1 MLGSVFNK
9 FCLERKRQITL
20 SCDRPNHSCAA
31 LALLPPIFYI
41 MNPMFTLHTS
51 LYAII
56 FRVMKYKF
64 SLRFRLAQTLGH
76 YHFPLPFSLLASKV
90 RTTRFHLIKL
100 QSAHATTHYQKKKKK
115 NHVTPTPNPKVQI
128 RCWIQFFFFF
138 LHIKLGQVF

>member
-56 FRVMKYKF
+56 FRVMKCKF

-115 NHVTPTPNPKVQI
+115 ITLPQRQTQKFRSGVGYN
-128 RCWIQFFFFF
+128 FFFF